1 MLRRSDLR
9 LGKGAAL
16 ETVLIG
22 LAALACPVGMGVM
35 MWFMA
40 KGMRK
45 GSNAAAEPSIEEL
58 RAEHARLGE
67 EIERLDGTRAGS
79 ELSGA
84 GR

>member
-1 MLRRSDLR
+1 
-9 LGKGAAL
+9 L
-16 ETVLIG
+16 ETVLFG
-22 LAALACPVGMGVM
+22 LAVLACPVGMGVM

-45 GSNAAAEPSIEEL
+45 GSKHAAEPSVDEL

-67 EIERLDGTRAGS
+67 EIERLDGPRARS
-79 ELSGA
+79 ERSGA